1 MIVLYFI
8 DTGSEPSSLAL
19 DLASPVSIGLENNK
33 ENLSPDNS
41 VPATSILTP
50 ARLVQ
55 SLQEQVR
62 VLRRAAEM
70 LVKQSHSKESVT
82 DASVSDKDRDNFE
95 SDVAELQEQIVKL
108 KGKQIINLYLNFP
121 IYLKSTGNAFFSL
134 TLHQERTDCYLAHC
148 SQGKQTNS

>member
-1 MIVLYFI
+1 MFWFSLILKCIHNGRFVSL

-19 DLASPVSIGLENNK
+19 DLAGQMSIGFENNK
-33 ENLSPDNS
+33 ENVSPDTS
-41 VPATSILTP
+41 VPGTPIQTP

-82 DASVSDKDRDNFE
+82 DGSVSDKDRDNFE

-108 KGKQIINLYLNFP
+108 KGEILFYYSMTESFT
-121 IYLKSTGNAFFSL
+121 KSQL
-134 TLHQERTDCYLAHC
+134 
-148 SQGKQTNS
+148 

>member
-19 DLASPVSIGLENNK
+19 DLAGPVSIGLENNK
-33 ENLSPDNS
+33 ENLSPDNG

-108 KGKQIINLYLNFP
+108 KGKQIINLYFNFP

-148 SQGKQTNS
+148 SQGKQTDS

>member
-1 MIVLYFI
+1 MHNGRFVSL

-19 DLASPVSIGLENNK
+19 DLAGQMSIGFETK
-33 ENLSPDNS
+33 ENVSPDTS
-41 VPATSILTP
+41 VPGTPIQTP

-82 DASVSDKDRDNFE
+82 DGSVSDKDRDNFE

-108 KGKQIINLYLNFP
+108 KGEILFY
-121 IYLKSTGNAFFSL
+121 YSY
-134 TLHQERTDCYLAHC
+134 D
-148 SQGKQTNS
+148 